1 MEIIRTGMFPENVI
15 AGLATGN
22 SENNEKLS
30 FYKTDFYNKDD
41 VVYSRN
47 QFERYIDSIFR
58 AKLDFVYQNQNHT
71 DLIRIVNTISTNNE
85 EISDAMITNCKNL
98 VLNISVA
105 DCAAVLVYDNN
116 RNVVAAIHSGWR
128 GTKQNIVNR
137 TFNSLFNNYECNPN
151 DINVIILPSASI
163 ENYEV
168 GKEFCDYFP
177 NSTVNKNGKFYFDN
191 KKEITRQL
199 LDCNISESNIV
210 ISNECSI
217 KNNRFHSYRRDGTK
231 SGRMNAFIG
240 IID

>member
-1 MEIIRTGMFPENVI
+1 MDIIKENFFPKNVI

-22 SENNEKLS
+22 SENNGNLS

-41 VVYSRN
+41 VINARN
-47 QFERYIDSIFR
+47 RFESYIISKNSKNIE
-58 AKLDFVYQNQNHT
+58 FVYQNQKHT
-71 DLIRIVNTISTNNE
+71 DIVRYVNTNNTNSKD
-85 EISDAMITNCKNL
+85 ISDAMITDCKNII
-98 VLNISVA
+98 LNISVA
-105 DCAAVLVYDNN
+105 DCAAVLIYDSNKL
-116 RNVVAAIHSGWR
+116 VVAAIHSGWR
-128 GTKQNIVNR
+128 GTKQNIISK
-137 TFNSLFNNYECNPN
+137 TIAILIDTYKCNSN
-151 DINVIILPSASI
+151 DIQAMIMPSASI

-177 NSTVNKNGKFYFDN
+177 NSTVNTNGKFYFDN
-191 KKEITRQL
+191 KKEITMQL

-217 KNNRFHSYRRDGTK
+217 KNNRFHSFRRDGSK